1 MRTRSCLSFMK
12 RLLGP
17 RVPCVPAASPQPHVV
32 VLGNPVEI
40 TVALCLKEAR
50 NGTFKAQ
57 DEVLYAALDA

>member
-1 MRTRSCLSFMK
+1 M

-17 RVPCVPAASPQPHVV
+17 HVPCVPTASPQPLMV
-32 VLGNPVEI
+32 VLGNPAEI
-40 TVALCLKEAR
+40 TVALSLKEAR